1 LKLLLITVNPMYRLL
16 FRCPLQAVDHRGG
29 TLSVSSSRSLPC
41 PAEPKLAQEHGA
53 VGTVRSVRKAFA
65 TTAKNAG
72 IKATPHILRH
82 TAAAWA
88 MQNGG
93 DPWQVSG
100 YLGMT
105 VETLTMGL
113 PTEGGGGHYGITG
126 SAEPGS

>member
-1 LKLLLITVNPMYRLL
+1 M
-16 FRCPLQAVDHRGG
+16 
-29 TLSVSSSRSLPC
+29 PC
-41 PAEPKLAQEHGA
+41 GAKTRARAWCRRHGA
-53 VGTVRSVRKAFA
+53 VGAQAFA

-82 TAAAWA
+82 TAATWA

-105 VETLTMGL
+105 VETLIKVYKTSNRGRGRPL
-113 PTEGGGGHYGITG
+113 RHHRVGRAGPPRSVLGQKG
-126 SAEPGS
+126 